1 MLKRK
6 RQRCSEL
13 LQRNSNP
20 RPLQDGSKVGARPT
34 GPITFPHFLELP
46 PEIRNMIYTLA
57 LGDRRVHFM
66 YWEDQLRHVVCQDPT
81 SSDCGC
87 VGVGELLKLFSSE
100 GFSNLMREKA
110 KNLTA
115 RPRIPIALL
124 QICRQIHDEAID
136 ILFAT
141 NIWDLCNRA
150 SFTCCNWPSILFRFT
165 DIVQPKLLERIAR
178 LEFRWIFK
186 ELPGKSEMMGQN
198 RITRSARTWSAHWE
212 RINRKFAMLRD
223 LVVRIKVTDPFHWE
237 VGVRMYW
244 AAPMRIDRS
253 SNLRTCK
260 VFLERNDKT
269 WILKELGEFIRSKPR
284 ESDLCIQQEL
294 VPVTPEQLPI
304 SYSILA
310 LG

>member
-6 RQRCSEL
+6 RQRGA
-13 LQRNSNP
+13 NP
-20 RPLQDGSKVGARPT
+20 RALQDGGKVGARLSGQT
-34 GPITFPHFLELP
+34 NFPHFLELP

-124 QICRQIHDEAID
+124 QTCRQIHDEAID

-186 ELPGKSEMMGQN
+186 ELPDKSEMMGQN

-212 RINRKFAMLRD
+212 RINRKFVMLRD
-223 LVVRIKVTDPFHWE
+223 LVVRIKVTDPFQWE

>member
-6 RQRCSEL
+6 RQR
-13 LQRNSNP
+13 
-20 RPLQDGSKVGARPT
+20 GGKVGAHQSGPT
-34 GPITFPHFLELP
+34 TFPRFLDLP
-46 PEIRNMIYTLA
+46 PEIRNIIYILA

-66 YWEDQLRHVVCQDPT
+66 YWEDQLCHVVCQDPT

-110 KNLTA
+110 KNLKA
-115 RPRIPIALL
+115 RPKLPISLL
-124 QICRQIHDEAID
+124 QTCRQVHDEATD

-141 NIWDLCNRA
+141 NIWDVCNRA
-150 SFTCCNWPSILFRFT
+150 SFTCYNWPSILFRFT
-165 DIVQPKLLERIAR
+165 DIVQPKLLGRIAR
-178 LEFRWIFK
+178 LEFRWMFK
-186 ELPGKSEMMGQN
+186 ELPGKSDMTQQN
-198 RITRSARTWSAHWE
+198 RVTRSARTWSAHWE
-212 RINRKFAMLRD
+212 RINRKFVKLRE
-223 LVVRIKVTDPFHWE
+223 LVVRIKVADPFHWE
-237 VGVRMYW
+237 VGARMYW
-244 AAPMRIDRS
+244 AAPMRINHS

-269 WILKELGEFIRSKPR
+269 WILKELGEFIRSKPI
-284 ESDLCIQQEL
+284 ESDFCFQQEL

>member
-6 RQRCSEL
+6 RQRGGKIAAGPS
-13 LQRNSNP
+13 
-20 RPLQDGSKVGARPT
+20 GPT
-34 GPITFPHFLELP
+34 TFPHFLHLP
-46 PEIRNMIYTLA
+46 PEIRNIIYTLA

-66 YWEDQLRHVVCQDPT
+66 YWEDQLRPVICQDPT

-100 GFSNLMREKA
+100 GFSNLIREKA
-110 KNLTA
+110 KNPTV
-115 RPRIPIALL
+115 RPRLPIALL
-124 QICRQIHDEAID
+124 QTCRQIHDEAVD

-141 NIWDLCNRA
+141 NIWDVCNRA

-165 DIVQPKLLERIAR
+165 DIVQPKFLERIAR

-186 ELPGKSEMMGQN
+186 ELPGKSDMTRQN
-198 RITRSARTWSAHWE
+198 RITRSARTWSAHWD
-212 RINRKFAMLRD
+212 RINTKFVMLRE
-223 LVVRIKVTDPFHWE
+223 LVVRIKVTDPFHWD
-237 VGVRMYW
+237 VGARMYW
-244 AAPMRIDRS
+244 AAPMRISHS

-269 WILKELGEFIRSKPR
+269 WILTELGEFILSKPGDL
-284 ESDLCIQQEL
+284 DLCIQQVL

-310 LG
+310 LGSHG